1 MRMKHLTVAA
11 LTLLLFLVAK
21 DKKIIRFAILISLST
36 NA

>member
-11 LTLLLFLVAK
+11 LTLFLVAK